1 MPPPPVYSPN
11 DHSSVEVRR
20 RWYITT
26 LLVMAI
32 EFITGGHT
40 YSSVPTKERLTV
52 MALCKRL
59 NVSVN

>member
-1 MPPPPVYSPN
+1 M
-11 DHSSVEVRR
+11 EVRR